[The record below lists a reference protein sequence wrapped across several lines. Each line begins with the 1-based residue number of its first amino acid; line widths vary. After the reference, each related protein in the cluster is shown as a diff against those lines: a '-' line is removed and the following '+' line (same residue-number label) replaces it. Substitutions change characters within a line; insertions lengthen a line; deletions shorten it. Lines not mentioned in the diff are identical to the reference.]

1 MAVRQQAAV
10 APPAKGGSRDERV
23 AVVDIGSNSI
33 RLVVFDGLKRAPA
46 TVFNEKVLCGL
57 GRGLHASGRLSPE
70 GVALA
75 VPNLVRFTAL
85 ARAMGVGRIDMMATA
100 AVREATDGQ
109 DFRETVERLCGHPV
123 RIIRAS
129 APRPG

>member
-1 MAVRQQAAV
+1 MTRPQQATHAY
-10 APPAKGGSRDERV
+10 PAKGGARDERV

-85 ARAMGVGRIDMMATA
+85 ARAMGVRSEEHTSELQSLLRNSY
-100 AVREATDGQ
+100 AVFCLKT
-109 DFRETVERLCGHPV
+109 TN
-123 RIIRAS
+123 
-129 APRPG
+129 

>member
-1 MAVRQQAAV
+1 MTRPQQATHAY
-10 APPAKGGSRDERV
+10 PAKGGARDERV

-75 VPNLVRFTAL
+75 RSEEHTSELQSLMRTSY
-85 ARAMGVGRIDMMATA
+85 
-100 AVREATDGQ
+100 AVFCLKKKKKNRTPMHNK
-109 DFRETVERLCGHPV
+109 T
-123 RIIRAS
+123 
-129 APRPG
+129 